1 MKQDWWLHS
10 AVNVGQAMFICCS
23 LMYSII
29 ALSFY
34 SMSNVSS
41 LLSNV
46 SNAAFVSFDSYVVCC
61 FIRKKKGSR
70 KNIARMDR
78 FGSCTG
84 SSSIQTFTKFVMF
97 LFFPKLYIRWNRF
110 SAVSES
116 LFISFSVSF
125 LYEGVKNFS
134 FARVYY
140 PFDLLV
146 LQSWK

>member
-1 MKQDWWLHS
+1 
-10 AVNVGQAMFICCS
+10 
-23 LMYSII
+23 MYSII

-70 KNIARMDR
+70 KNIARMDH

-97 LFFPKLYIRWNRF
+97 LFFMKLYMR
-110 SAVSES
+110 AC
-116 LFISFSVSF
+116 LFHFPSVFCMKASKILALQDF
-125 LYEGVKNFS
+125 
-134 FARVYY
+134 VYCT
-140 PFDLLV
+140 FDLLA